1 MRTIK
6 TGAGATIAASPSWRE
21 NPGALIVLKSTGSI
35 TKGVVVVDRDVEN
48 PMVID
53 SVWPEYDEID
63 RETKEEIERQK
74 ADEYYDDLRWRQER
88 WQS

>member
-1 MRTIK
+1 VLITK
-6 TGAGATIAASPSWRE
+6 SVVCATIAGGPLRKE
-21 NPGALIVLKSTGSI
+21 NPGARIALKSTGSI

-53 SVWPEYDEID
+53 SVWPNYDEID
-63 RETKEEIERQK
+63 RETRDEIERQK

>member
-1 MRTIK
+1 MYK
-6 TGAGATIAASPSWRE
+6 
-21 NPGALIVLKSTGSI
+21 
-35 TKGVVVVDRDVEN
+35 DDVEN

-63 RETKEEIERQK
+63 RETREEIEAQK
-74 ADEYYDDLRWRQER
+74 ADMAYDDLRWRQER